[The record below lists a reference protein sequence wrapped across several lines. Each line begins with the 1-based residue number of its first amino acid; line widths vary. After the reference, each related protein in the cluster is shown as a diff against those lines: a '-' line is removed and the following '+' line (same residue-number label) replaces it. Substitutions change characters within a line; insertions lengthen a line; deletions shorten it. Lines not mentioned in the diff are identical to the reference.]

1 MKNVDDDCCCC
12 LLNCGEDISV
22 EITSHHHHMEKT
34 DAGLVAS
41 ESEK

>member
-1 MKNVDDDCCCC
+1 MFCDEQILEKQWSAICTM
-12 LLNCGEDISV
+12 LAH
-22 EITSHHHHMEKT
+22 TSSHHHMEKT